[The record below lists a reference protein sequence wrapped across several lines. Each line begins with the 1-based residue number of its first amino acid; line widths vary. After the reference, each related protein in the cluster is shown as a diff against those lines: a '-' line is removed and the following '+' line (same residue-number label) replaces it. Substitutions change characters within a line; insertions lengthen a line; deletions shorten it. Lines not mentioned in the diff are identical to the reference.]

1 MLRDVCAKP
10 SHCHYAG
17 KERKKERKKETN
29 KQTKRKKQKERKKE
43 KERQKKRKKQKTISG
58 CRVFNFTSMAS
69 PQAQGN
75 NFRFLLCIWQAK
87 T

>member
-1 MLRDVCAKP
+1 MCVQNHHTATMLGK
-10 SHCHYAG
+10 
-17 KERKKERKKETN
+17 KERKKERKKQTN
-29 KQTKRKKQKERKKE
+29 KQTNKQKERKKE
-43 KERQKKRKKQKTISG
+43 KERQKKRKEQKTISG